1 MRKQT
6 NKIDPVLDQSNY
18 KPGFVDQLVESYIA
32 DIILFLMELLGPKR
46 AENFKRVHLQLVTP
60 TPPRIASEKH
70 FGKDADDLVEASH
83 FKTAYAGGHV
93 PIMNSRSRSMSG
105 IDAMDTG
112 GRNHSLPEINRSLD
126 LASESKRRHSNK
138 GVKLVDPVQ
147 LQAA

>member
-1 MRKQT
+1 M
-6 NKIDPVLDQSNY
+6 
-18 KPGFVDQLVESYIA
+18 
-32 DIILFLMELLGPKR
+32 LGPKR

-60 TPPRIASEKH
+60 SPAQKH
-70 FGKDADDLVEASH
+70 FGKDADDLVEAGR
-83 FKTAYAGGHV
+83 FNTAYA

-105 IDAMDTG
+105 IEAMEAVSAG
-112 GRNHSLPEINRSLD
+112 GRNNSLPEINRSLD